1 MKKITYLAVLS
12 AVFFISVGANILSS
26 TGKDGVAGSPNEGTC
41 ANSGCHTSFA
51 LNSGPGSV
59 VISSN
64 IPNDQ
69 YVPGTLYQMSVTVS
83 QQGVNLFGL
92 CTEALTSANTNAGGL
107 TITMGLETQIK
118 TAANGRK
125 CVTHKSNGGAGT
137 NTKEFKFNWLAPAAG
152 TGAVTFYT
160 SGMASN
166 ASGTKTGDYIYSTTK
181 VFTEATTSVDDA
193 AANIV
198 ITASP
203 NPAKDVLKV
212 TVNKT
217 GTKTLH
223 LVDMQGKVV
232 LSETTTAE
240 TANLKVANLAAGMY
254 SVQIWNE
261 NKELLGTKK
270 VLVGDK

>member
-12 AVFFISVGANILSS
+12 AVFLISVGASLLDPN
-26 TGKDGVAGSPNEGTC
+26 GKSGYAGSPTESTC
-41 ANSGCHTSFA
+41 AQCHNTFS
-51 LNSGPGSV
+51 LNSGTGSV

-64 IPNDQ
+64 IPNDK

-83 QQGVNLFGL
+83 QQGINLFGL
-92 CTEALTSANTNAGGL
+92 CTEALTAANTNAGGL

-125 CVTHKSNGGAGT
+125 CVTHKQNGGAGT

-152 TGAVTFYT
+152 TGPVTFYT
-160 SGMASN
+160 TGLAAN
-166 ASGTKTGDYIYSTTK
+166 GTGSSAGDYVYSSSK
-181 VFTEATTSVDDA
+181 VFTEATTSVDEA
-193 AANIV
+193 TTAIS
-198 ITASP
+198 IIASP
-203 NPAKDVLKV
+203 NPAKDMLKV
-212 TVNKT
+212 TVNKA
-217 GTKTLH
+217 GLKTLH

-261 NKELLGTKK
+261 KKELLGTKK